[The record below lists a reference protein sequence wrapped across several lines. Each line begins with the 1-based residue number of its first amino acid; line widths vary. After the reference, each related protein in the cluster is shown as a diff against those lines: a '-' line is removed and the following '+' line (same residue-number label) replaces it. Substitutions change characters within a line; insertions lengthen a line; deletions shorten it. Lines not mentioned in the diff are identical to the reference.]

1 MIREIAR
8 WWKWLSSGWH
18 VLLEPPVP
26 AEELNQS
33 LARSSVPAFSFYF
46 LLTLSAII
54 ATLGLLADSAATII
68 GAMIVAPLMGPIVTI
83 AYSLVSLEYRLLR
96 RAILTLITGM
106 ALVIVISLVTT
117 LVIGSRVAGDEIV
130 ARINP
135 TLLDLGVAISAG
147 AAGAF
152 ALTRK
157 SIANALPGVAISV
170 ALVPPLCVT
179 GIGLALRNQISAG
192 LGLTFGQSNLIAGAF
207 LLFCTNLTG
216 IIVSGSLVFLGQ
228 HYGNTRLALMRLCI
242 PIIALAGLSY
252 PLGFSLNKLLLKN
265 QLYHELQAIKHSQ
278 PELFADV
285 RGVTW
290 KIEFCEQ
297 PHQKCERD
305 LNIELD
311 LIAPAG
317 FMNETRLKK
326 LKTVLTSK
334 VNTSMR
340 IKVRVI
346 PIEVSEID
354 VLSP

>member
-1 MIREIAR
+1 MIHKIAC

-18 VLLEPPVP
+18 VLLESPVP
-26 AEELNQS
+26 PEELNQS

-54 ATLGLLADSAATII
+54 AALGLLADSAATII
-68 GAMIVAPLMGPIVTI
+68 GAMIIAPLMGPIVTI
-83 AYSLVSLEYRLLR
+83 AYSLVSVEHRLLR

-106 ALVIVISLVTT
+106 ALVIVIALVTT
-117 LVIGSRVAGDEIV
+117 LAIGSWVAGDEIV

-135 TLLDLGVAISAG
+135 TLLDLGVAI

-228 HYGNTRLALMRLCI
+228 HYGNTRLALIRLCI
-242 PIIALAGLSY
+242 PIIALTGLSY
-252 PLGFSLNKLLLKN
+252 PLGFSLHKLLLKN
-265 QLYHELQAIKHSQ
+265 QLYHELQAVKHSQ

-297 PHQKCERD
+297 SHQKCDRD

-317 FMNETRLKK
+317 FMNETRLQK
-326 LKTVLTSK
+326 LKTMLRSK
-334 VNTSMR
+334 VNTSMK
-340 IKVRVI
+340 INA
-346 PIEVSEID
+346 
-354 VLSP
+354 L